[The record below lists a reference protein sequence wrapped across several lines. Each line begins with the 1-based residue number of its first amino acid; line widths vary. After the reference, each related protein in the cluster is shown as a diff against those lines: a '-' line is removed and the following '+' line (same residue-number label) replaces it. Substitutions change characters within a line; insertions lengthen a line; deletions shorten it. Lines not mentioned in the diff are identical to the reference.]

1 MQTEKIIKNR
11 WTKEEKELLVQY
23 AHLSP
28 KEAMAYFPGRTYKS
42 VKSMLYQYHR
52 KAGAGDSSRYYTPRA
67 FYSNMEG
74 LSKNDRFKLEY
85 SLLPQ
90 GEVEKDD
97 LSHVDVPQVIDFDIY
112 SLRFGF
118 PLSDEILH
126 RKAA

>member
-11 WTKEEKELLVQY
+11 WTQEEKERLPQY

-28 KEAMAYFPGRTYKS
+28 KEAMPYFPGRTYKS
-42 VKSMLYQYHR
+42 VKSMLYQFHR
-52 KAGAGDSSRYYTPRA
+52 KSGSQNVAKYYTPRA

-74 LSKNDRFKLEY
+74 LNKNDRFKLEY
-85 SLLPQ
+85 RLLPQ
-90 GEVEKDD
+90 GEVETSD
-97 LSHVDVPQVIDFDIY
+97 LCNVEVPSVIDFDLY